1 MQLLLLRHAD
11 AVPSAPSDDL
21 RTLSDKG
28 RAQAKRIGR
37 FCHEHELKPDL
48 ILTSPFRRAED
59 TARIVATE
67 LKSEATVAGFLS
79 PGMSPATAVEALMA
93 YQRLDSVMLV
103 GHEPD
108 LSLLA
113 SRLLDLV
120 DNSAIRFRKA
130 TLAGIDIPTLRPGG
144 GELDFLIP
152 AKLV

>member
-11 AVPSAPSDDL
+11 AVTSAPSDDL

-37 FCHEHELKPDL
+37 FCLEHELKPDL
-48 ILTSPFRRAED
+48 ILTSPFRRAEE
-59 TARIVATE
+59 TARLVASE
-67 LKSEATVAGFLS
+67 LECEPTVAGFLA
-79 PGMSPATAVEALMA
+79 PGMSPTTAFEALQA
-93 YQRLDSVMLV
+93 YMRLDSVMLV

-108 LSLLA
+108 LSMLA

-120 DNSAIRFRKA
+120 DSSAIRFRKA
-130 TLAGIDIPTLRPGG
+130 TLAGIELPTLRAGG

-152 AKLV
+152 AKMA